1 MFQFTLAVIQEGR
14 RDSYCWCKVFFF
26 VPPKKTWGRMWVS
39 FLATLWPRLPHWLT
53 DAVLFLCV
61 LSVWQSCINS
71 VHLICYSSNKH
82 LLPMPC
88 IFSYKIVLGHSYI
101 GDIAGF
107 VYVYSPI
114 LKCNFNI
121 AADIFYH
128 QWQFKKSSA
137 HWYLNLAVKD
147 QFLSLQVI
155 FKRKKMPFWG

>member
-14 RDSYCWCKVFFF
+14 RDSYCWCKVFFLF
-26 VPPKKTWGRMWVS
+26 LQKKLEAVCGSPSWQHS
-39 FLATLWPRLPHWLT
+39 DHALPHWLT

-71 VHLICYSSNKH
+71 VHCIFSAVINI

-88 IFSYKIVLGHSYI
+88 NFSYKSVLGHSYI

-114 LKCNFNI
+114 LNAISILLQTFFVKPVTIFFKCTLI
-121 AADIFYH
+121 WI
-128 QWQFKKSSA
+128 
-137 HWYLNLAVKD
+137 
-147 QFLSLQVI
+147 
-155 FKRKKMPFWG
+155 